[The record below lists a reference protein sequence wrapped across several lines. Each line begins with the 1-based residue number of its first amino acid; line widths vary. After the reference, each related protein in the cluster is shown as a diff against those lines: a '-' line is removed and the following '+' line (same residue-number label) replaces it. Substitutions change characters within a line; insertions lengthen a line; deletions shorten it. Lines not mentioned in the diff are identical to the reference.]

1 VRVHDD
7 VRTASVPAFL
17 LQPLVENAIRHG
29 VSKLP
34 TPGTIELSAWRDDG
48 QLRVR
53 VRDNGPGLP
62 SGWSLDHDTG
72 IGLGNT
78 RARLEQLYGK
88 GAYSLAVTSD
98 AAAGTCADVTIP
110 YRVG

>member
-1 VRVHDD
+1 VDDD
-7 VRTASVPAFL
+7 VLAAAVPTFM

-34 TPGTIELSAWRDDG
+34 AAGRIELSAWRAG
-48 QLRVR
+48 QILRVR

-62 SGWSLDHDTG
+62 PGWILDEHMG

-88 GAYSLAVTSD
+88 GAYSLELTSG
-98 AAAGTCADVTIP
+98 AEGGTCADVTIP
-110 YRVG
+110 YRVE